1 MLSSFL
7 HSFDAAGGGAIGY
20 IRRSMFVQCMFFCLI
35 HSSQS
40 NLERLEE
47 ILDCVMNVMAEEE
60 VGEEKLRLLLSEKRS
75 IGTES
80 LTTEYVKKYV
90 CQSNVRQSCSVFIR
104 VRIVRSNH

>member
-1 MLSSFL
+1 MLQEEVQLVTFDVVCSF
-7 HSFDAAGGGAIGY
+7 S
-20 IRRSMFVQCMFFCLI
+20 VWFFCLI